1 MREFIVLILQ
11 LTAYFNMKQIAAGF
25 FTMEDVNHVL
35 TYKSLQ
41 GAQDYLWGKV
51 NEFQRDHVNVELT
64 NVHKVSNMILKAK
77 SVNNLAIDVSNFVLA
92 HPSEG
97 LKVLK

>member
-1 MREFIVLILQ
+1 
-11 LTAYFNMKQIAAGF
+11 MKQIAGGF
-25 FTMEDVNHVL
+25 FNMSDV
-35 TYKSLQ
+35 TYVTTCKTLQ
-41 GAQDYLWGKV
+41 SAQDQLWGKV

-97 LKVLK
+97 LKVIK

>member
-1 MREFIVLILQ
+1 
-11 LTAYFNMKQIAAGF
+11 MKKIAAGF
-25 FTMEDVNHVL
+25 FNMDDV
-35 TYKSLQ
+35 TYVTTCKTLQ
-41 GAQDYLWGKV
+41 SAQDYLWGKV

-64 NVHKVSNMILKAK
+64 NVHKVSNMILKAR
-77 SVNNLAIDVSNFVLA
+77 SVNNLATDVSNFVLA